1 MCVALPV
8 IAMVASAVGG
18 AVSAYGQYQQG
29 RAQEQIAKNNAVVAG
44 YQAEDA
50 QRRGEEEAQRIRRQ
64 AAMLKGQ
71 QRARAAAG
79 GLDLGV
85 GSIAELQDQTDFFA
99 QVDQNTA
106 RRNADLESWQ
116 ARAQAANFRA
126 EGANAR
132 AAGTTGAFSTL
143 LSTAGSVADKW
154 YSFNPKVPSSSGGT
168 TYYKGA
174 PATWG

>member
-1 MCVALPV
+1 MCVALPILALV
-8 IAMVASAVGG
+8 ASVASA
-18 AVSAYGQYQQG
+18 AVAARGQYVQG
-29 RAQEQIAKNNAVVAG
+29 KAQEQIAKNNAVVAG

-143 LSTAGSVADKW
+143 LSTAGSVAGKW
-154 YSFNPKVPSSSGGT
+154 YSFNPKTPSAGGT